1 MQNDLERLGV
11 GGEDDQV
18 GEAAVEGL
26 RGLVGSLLQLYHLT
40 HESETEGARPV
51 PSIVSLER
59 VGSGSASGRGGM
71 KAYQFL
77 ARGLVHQLR
86 DLLAELVVGLGPCA
100 RLLHGLHHLGCLLS
114 VSGLVYY
121 Y

>member
-1 MQNDLERLGV
+1 MARLTYFILAEEGQVQNDLEGLGV

-59 VGSGSASGRGGM
+59 VGSGSASGRGGNESVPV
-71 KAYQFL
+71 FG
-77 ARGLVHQLR
+77 ARPGSS
-86 DLLAELVVGLGPCA
+86 AP
-100 RLLHGLHHLGCLLS
+100 
-114 VSGLVYY
+114 
-121 Y
+121 